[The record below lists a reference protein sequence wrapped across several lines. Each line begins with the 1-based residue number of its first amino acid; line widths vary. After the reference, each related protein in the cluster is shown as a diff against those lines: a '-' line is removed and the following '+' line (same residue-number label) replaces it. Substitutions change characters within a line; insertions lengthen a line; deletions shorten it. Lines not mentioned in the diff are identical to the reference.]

1 MAGENLTSSEY
12 IKHHL
17 TNLTYGQ
24 HPDGSWGIAHGET
37 AAETAQAAK
46 EMGFWAVNLDTLGVS
61 VLLGVFFL
69 LLFRKVFGIF

>member
-17 TNLTYGQ
+17 TNLTYGR

-69 LLFRKVFGIF
+69 WLFRY